1 MEKEKKSGRGCKYLL
16 CSNVKKIALDVIRTH
31 QSKCTK
37 LISNSFQLDRFYLER
52 PDGFFKTNG
61 YIRTIAYRFRM
72 GNDNKQVG
80 MEGKNYVKV
89 TVEHQFNANSS
100 MTLEV
105 LQDKHRKLLS
115 DLQGKLQKT
124 PDDPVLLNVVP
135 SSVIQGM

>member
-1 MEKEKKSGRGCKYLL
+1 
-16 CSNVKKIALDVIRTH
+16 
-31 QSKCTK
+31 
-37 LISNSFQLDRFYLER
+37 
-52 PDGFFKTNG
+52 
-61 YIRTIAYRFRM
+61 M

-105 LQDKHRKLLS
+105 LQDKHRQLLS

-124 PDDPVLLNVVP
+124 LDDPVLLNVVP
-135 SSVIQGM
+135 SSVIEGMCT